1 LAQIDIEHL
10 DSEIFVSAALD
21 GLTKKVRANIR
32 SVLMEAAEKEVDEA
46 VDKAIES
53 LKIDLNYFV
62 NMQDRSHVFDVLVNK
77 VSQ

>member
-1 LAQIDIEHL
+1 LAQIDIKHL
-10 DSEIFVSAALD
+10 NSEVFVSAALD

-62 NMQDRSHVFDVLVNK
+62 NMQDRSHIFNVLVNK